1 MGWGGNAHRNSSIEL
16 YRVCLMFGICLL
28 HCAYHGGYRQELV
41 VDLLRFCVDG
51 FVFISGYYGLRFAPS
66 KVIRLMGIAAVAI
79 TIAWVGGVILGI
91 TETLSVKRLIKS
103 LISDNWFLYAYL
115 ALMLLAPVVDAA
127 LNATPTRKLPMIL
140 VPFLGLT
147 FVWSYGLTLPIIGS
161 CLPRISGLGSYTFVM
176 MLGVYT
182 VARLCHR
189 FDLGQWLTRR
199 RICCIVPVLLLIVGM
214 GFGEYDSP
222 FAVSLAMV
230 MFILF
235 SRIQLS
241 RRMGQFVL
249 LLAPSMFAVYL
260 LHDNDTG
267 RFLIREIMKWGVE
280 GYGLSPYLAYPLCAV
295 PIFVGCV
302 LLDIPRRL
310 IVRWTVPVWKPLL
323 MRIDAVYARIVG
335 DV

>member
-1 MGWGGNAHRNSSIEL
+1 RNSSIEL

-28 HCAYHGGYRQELV
+28 HTVTFDGSNCRWLTNILLSCV
-41 VDLLRFCVDG
+41 VG

-66 KVIRLMGIAAVAI
+66 KIIRLIGIALVARV
-79 TIAWVGGVILGI
+79 IAYGCGI
-91 TETLSVKRLIKS
+91 YLEIESISIIRAAQYLIRG
-103 LISDNWFLYAYL
+103 NWFLYAYL

-161 CLPRISGLGSYTFVM
+161 CLPTTLGLGSYTFVM

-280 GYGLSPYLAYPLCAV
+280 GYGLSPYLAYLLCAV
-295 PIFVGCV
+295 LIFVGCI